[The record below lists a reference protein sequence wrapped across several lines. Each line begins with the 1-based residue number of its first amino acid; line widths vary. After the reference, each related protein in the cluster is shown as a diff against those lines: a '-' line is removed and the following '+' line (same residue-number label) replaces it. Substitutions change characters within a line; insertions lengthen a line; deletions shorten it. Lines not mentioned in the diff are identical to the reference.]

1 MAIYSLWLDDYT
13 INLKEMHKE
22 LMKEENWEIRIR
34 FGQLLDNKNVTVKE
48 FSTLDNEIV
57 YTGSTLNIINFREL
71 YLYLLTKFKS
81 WYVKLYTLTLPEYR
95 NLGVQSGDLITT
107 LEYFITRKQ
116 PQIQRIYEDYFINF
130 SPIENT
136 SVFNKETTTYSGNE
150 KTTTTN
156 SGSKTNTRT
165 ESGKENNTN
174 IKSGSLTD
182 NLDIS
187 GTERDTNQHSVSADN
202 SNSLLMD
209 TQDVDTKQF
218 DARRD
223 NRTETYNNVTDS
235 NTRTFENRQTQDV
248 EAFNNYKSEQSKDFT
263 NRKNEIEL
271 ERHGNIGVTTNIKLL
286 NDDINFRLQHN
297 ILNTIVDMFIA
308 EYGFLC

>member
-1 MAIYSLWLDDYT
+1 MAIYSMWLDNYT
-13 INLKEMHKE
+13 INLKNMHNE
-22 LMKEENWEIRIR
+22 LMKNDNWKSRITV
-34 FGQLLDNKNVTVKE
+34 GQLLDNKNVTVKE
-48 FSTLDNEIV
+48 FNTIENEIV
-57 YTGSTLNIINFREL
+57 YTGNNLNIINFREL
-71 YLYLLTKFKS
+71 YLYLITKFKS
-81 WYVKLYTLTLPEYR
+81 WNVIIYTLTSIEYR
-95 NLGVQSGDLITT
+95 NLDVQCGDLIAT

-116 PQIQRIYEDYFINF
+116 SQIQRIYEDYFINF

-156 SGSKTNTRT
+156 NGSKTNTRT

-187 GTERDTNQHSVSADN
+187 GTERDTDVHSVSADN
-202 SNSLLMD
+202 STSLLTD
-209 TQDVDTKQF
+209 TQDVNTKQF

-248 EAFNNYKSEQSKDFT
+248 EVFNNYKSEQSKDFT
-263 NRKNEIEL
+263 NRKNEF
-271 ERHGNIGVTTNIKLL
+271 EREQHGNIGVTTSVAML
-286 NDDINFRLQHN
+286 NEDINFRLQHN
-297 ILNTIVDMFIA
+297 ILNTVVDMFIS
-308 EYGFLC
+308 EYGFLA

>member
-1 MAIYSLWLDDYT
+1 MAIYSQWIDDYT

-22 LMKEENWEIRIR
+22 LMKEENWTTRSTFSR
-34 FGQLLDNKNVTVKE
+34 LLDNKNVTVKE
-48 FSTLDNEIV
+48 FNTVENEVV
-57 YTGSTLNIINFREL
+57 YTGRTLDIINFREL
-71 YLYLLTKFKS
+71 YLYLLTKYKS
-81 WYVKLYTLTLPEYR
+81 WYVKVYTLTVPEYR
-95 NLGVQSGDLITT
+95 NLGVQCGDLIQT

-116 PQIQRIYEDYFINF
+116 PQIQRIYEDYYINF

-136 SVFNKETTTYSGNE
+136 SVFNKETTTFSGNE

-156 SGSKTNTRT
+156 NGSKTNTRT
-165 ESGKENNTN
+165 ETGKENNTN

-218 DARRD
+218 DSRRD

-263 NRKNEIEL
+263 NRKNEVEL
-271 ERHGNIGVTTNIKLL
+271 VRHGNIGVTTNIKLL
-286 NDDINFRLQHN
+286 NDDINFRFQHN

-308 EYGFLC
+308 EYGYLA

>member
-22 LMKEENWEIRIR
+22 LMKEENWETRSTFSR
-34 FGQLLDNKNVTVKE
+34 LLDNKNVTVKE
-48 FSTLDNEIV
+48 FNTIKNEVV
-57 YTGSTLNIINFREL
+57 YTGSNLNIINFREL
-71 YLYLLTKFKS
+71 YLYLLTKYKS
-81 WYVKLYTLTLPEYR
+81 WYVKVYTLTIPEYR
-95 NLGVQSGDLITT
+95 NLGVQCGDLIQT

-116 PQIQRIYEDYFINF
+116 PQIQRIYEDYYINF

-136 SVFNKETTTYSGNE
+136 SVFNKETTTFSGNE

-156 SGSKTNTRT
+156 NGSKTNTRT
-165 ESGKENNTN
+165 ETGKENNTN

-235 NTRTFENRQTQDV
+235 NTKTFENRQTQDV
-248 EAFNNYKSEQSKDFT
+248 ETFNNYKSEQNKDFT

-271 ERHGNIGVTTNIKLL
+271 ERHGNIGVTTNINLL

-297 ILNTIVDMFIA
+297 ILNTVVDMFIA
-308 EYGFLC
+308 EYGYLA

>member
-1 MAIYSLWLDDYT
+1 MNFSFIDVFNLNIDEFNKQLMQPENNSIRNIFYESLNVMPVIVRNFETINNEISYTSNITIFNAKDIYFNILRKYKSWNLNIYSVTEPQDRTLMTTWKDLANTLRNFLD
-13 INLKEMHKE
+13 E
-22 LMKEENWEIRIR
+22 R
-34 FGQLLDNKNVTVKE
+34 
-48 FSTLDNEIV
+48 
-57 YTGSTLNIINFREL
+57 
-71 YLYLLTKFKS
+71 
-81 WYVKLYTLTLPEYR
+81 
-95 NLGVQSGDLITT
+95 
-107 LEYFITRKQ
+107 Q

-156 SGSKTNTRT
+156 SGSKTNTRSET
-165 ESGKENNTN
+165 GKENNTN

-218 DARRD
+218 DSRRD

-248 EAFNNYKSEQSKDFT
+248 ESFNNYKSEQSKDFT
-263 NRKNEIEL
+263 NRKNDFEKEQ
-271 ERHGNIGVTTNIKLL
+271 HGNIGVTTSVAML
-286 NDDINFRLQHN
+286 NEDINFRIQHN
-297 ILNTIVDMFIA
+297 ILNTVVDMFIA
-308 EYGFLC
+308 EYGYLI

>member
-1 MAIYSLWLDDYT
+1 MAIYSLWLDVYT

-22 LMKEENWEIRIR
+22 LMSKDNWEVRIT
-34 FGQLLDNKNVTVKE
+34 FSQLLDNKNVTVKE
-48 FSTLDNEIV
+48 FNTIENEIK
-57 YTGSTLNIINFREL
+57 YTGNNLNIINFREL

-81 WYVKLYTLTLPEYR
+81 WYVKVYTLTEPEYR
-95 NLGVQSGDLITT
+95 NLSTQCLDLIQT
-107 LEYFITRKQ
+107 LEYFISRKQ

-156 SGSKTNTRT
+156 SGSKTNTRSET
-165 ESGKENNTN
+165 GKENNTN

-218 DARRD
+218 DSRRD

-248 EAFNNYKSEQSKDFT
+248 ESFNNYKSEQSKDFT
-263 NRKNEIEL
+263 NRKNDFEKEQ
-271 ERHGNIGVTTNIKLL
+271 HGNIGVTTSVAML
-286 NDDINFRLQHN
+286 NEDINFRIQHN
-297 ILNTIVDMFIA
+297 ILNTVVDMFIT
-308 EYGFLC
+308 EYGYLA

>member
-1 MAIYSLWLDDYT
+1 MGIYSMWIDDYT

-22 LMKEENWEIRIR
+22 LMNDDNWQVRST
-34 FGQLLDNKNVTVKE
+34 FSQVLNNKNVTVKE
-48 FSTLDNEIV
+48 FNTIENEIE
-57 YTGSTLNIINFREL
+57 YTGNNLNIINFREI

-81 WYVKLYTLTLPEYR
+81 WYIKVYTLTAPEYR
-95 NLGVQSGDLITT
+95 NLSTQSLDLIQT
-107 LEYFITRKQ
+107 LEYFISRKQ

-156 SGSKTNTRT
+156 TGSKTNTRT
-165 ESGKENNTN
+165 ETGKENNTN

-235 NTRTFENRQTQDV
+235 NTKTFENRKSEDV
-248 EAFNNYKSEQSKDFT
+248 ETFNDYKSEQNKDFT
-263 NRKNEIEL
+263 NRKNEFEL
-271 ERHGNIGVTTNIKLL
+271 ERHGNIGVTTSIKLL
-286 NDDINFRLQHN
+286 NDDINFRLHHN
-297 ILNTIVDMFIA
+297 ILNTVVDMFIA
-308 EYGFLC
+308 EYGFLA

>member
-1 MAIYSLWLDDYT
+1 MYNEFIDAYEINIKDFHNNLNKHLDARTDFYNRLSYT
-13 INLKEMHKE
+13 TCTLGT
-22 LMKEENWEIRIR
+22 
-34 FGQLLDNKNVTVKE
+34 FVTVN
-48 FSTLDNEIV
+48 NEIV
-57 YTGSTLNIINFREL
+57 YTGETVNIFNGKDL
-71 YLYLLTKFKS
+71 YLTLLRKYKS
-81 WYVKLYTLTLPEYR
+81 W
-95 NLGVQSGDLITT
+95 NLQVYSTVDYPRYLFNQCDDLVDTISNF
-107 LEYFITRKQ
+107 LNERK
-116 PQIQRIYEDYFINF
+116 PQIQRIYEDYYINF

-156 SGSKTNTRT
+156 SGSKSNTRT
-165 ESGKENNTN
+165 ETGQENNTN

-218 DARRD
+218 DSRRD

-248 EAFNNYKSEQSKDFT
+248 ESFNNYKSEQSKDFT
-263 NRKNEIEL
+263 NRKNDF
-271 ERHGNIGVTTNIKLL
+271 EREQHGNIGVTTSVAML
-286 NDDINFRLQHN
+286 NEDINFRLQHS
-297 ILNTIVDMFIA
+297 ILNTVVDMFIA
-308 EYGFLC
+308 EYGFLA

>member
-1 MAIYSLWLDDYT
+1 MLYNFIDCYDLN
-13 INLKEMHKE
+13 IKEFHDK
-22 LMKEENWEIRIR
+22 LNENIEIRTNFYNSLNSINCVVLG
-34 FGQLLDNKNVTVKE
+34 FDTVN
-48 FSTLDNEIV
+48 NEVV
-57 YTGSTLNIINFREL
+57 YTGESVNIFNGKDIYLTLLRK
-71 YLYLLTKFKS
+71 YKS
-81 WYVKLYTLTLPEYR
+81 WSLQVYSGLLNAYNLDNNCTDFGNTLSNFLRER
-95 NLGVQSGDLITT
+95 RD
-107 LEYFITRKQ
+107 
-116 PQIQRIYEDYFINF
+116 QIQRIYEDYFINF

-156 SGSKTNTRT
+156 TGSKTNTRT
-165 ESGKENNTN
+165 ETGKENNTN

-235 NTRTFENRQTQDV
+235 NTKTFENRKSEDV
-248 EAFNNYKSEQSKDFT
+248 ESFNNYKTEQNKDFT

-286 NDDINFRLQHN
+286 NDDINFRLRHN
-297 ILNTIVDMFIA
+297 ILNTVVDMFIA
-308 EYGFLC
+308 EYGFLA

>member
-1 MAIYSLWLDDYT
+1 MAIYSLWLDEYT
-13 INLKEMHKE
+13 INLKEMHTE
-22 LMKEENWEIRIR
+22 LMNEDNWETRRI
-34 FGQLLDNKNVTVKE
+34 FGQLLDTKNVTVKE
-48 FSTLDNEIV
+48 FSTLENEVV
-57 YTGSTLNIINFREL
+57 YTGGNLNIISFREL

-81 WYVKLYTLTLPEYR
+81 WYVKVYTLSVYR
-95 NLGVQSGDLITT
+95 DLGTQCGDLVQT

-116 PQIQRIYEDYFINF
+116 PQIQRIYEDYYINF

-156 SGSKTNTRT
+156 TGSKSNTRT
-165 ESGKENNTN
+165 ETGKENNTN

-202 SNSLLMD
+202 STTLLMD

-218 DARRD
+218 DSRRD

-248 EAFNNYKSEQSKDFT
+248 ESFNNYKSEQNKDFT
-263 NRKNEIEL
+263 NRKNEF
-271 ERHGNIGVTTNIKLL
+271 EREQHGNIGVTTSVAML
-286 NDDINFRLQHN
+286 NEDINFRLQHN
-297 ILNTIVDMFIA
+297 ILNTVVDMFIA
-308 EYGFLC
+308 EYGYLA

>member
-1 MAIYSLWLDDYT
+1 MQFSFIDVFNLNIDEFNKQLMQPENISIRILFYNKLDIIPVIVKDFETINNEISYTSNINIFTAKDLYLTLLRKYKSWNLNIYS
-13 INLKEMHKE
+13 
-22 LMKEENWEIRIR
+22 
-34 FGQLLDNKNVTVKE
+34 VTE
-48 FSTLDNEIV
+48 PQN
-57 YTGSTLNIINFREL
+57 
-71 YLYLLTKFKS
+71 
-81 WYVKLYTLTLPEYR
+81 R
-95 NLGVQSGDLITT
+95 NLITNCNDLPKT
-107 LEYFITRKQ
+107 LGNFLEERK

-156 SGSKTNTRT
+156 TGSKSNTRT
-165 ESGKENNTN
+165 ETGKENNTN

-218 DARRD
+218 DSRRD

-248 EAFNNYKSEQSKDFT
+248 ESFNNYKSEQNKDFT
-263 NRKNEIEL
+263 NRKNEVEL
-271 ERHGNIGVTTNIKLL
+271 ERHGNIGVTTSIKLL
-286 NDDINFRLQHN
+286 NDDINFRLQHTM
-297 ILNTIVDMFIA
+297 LNTVCDMFIA
-308 EYGFLC
+308 EYGFLA

>member
-1 MAIYSLWLDDYT
+1 MFNEFIDAYEINIEEFHNNLNKNLNTRSHFYT
-13 INLKEMHKE
+13 RLSNTPCTLHV
-22 LMKEENWEIRIR
+22 
-34 FGQLLDNKNVTVKE
+34 FSTVDNK
-48 FSTLDNEIV
+48 IV
-57 YTGSTLNIINFREL
+57 YNGETVNIFNGKDIYLTLLRK
-71 YLYLLTKFKS
+71 YKS
-81 WYVKLYTLTLPEYR
+81 WTLQVYSTIDYPRYLFDQCEDLMVTISNFLNER
-95 NLGVQSGDLITT
+95 N
-107 LEYFITRKQ
+107 K
-116 PQIQRIYEDYFINF
+116 QIQRIYEDYYINF

-136 SVFNKETTTYSGNE
+136 SVFNKETTKYSGNE

-156 SGSKTNTRT
+156 TGSKTNTRT
-165 ESGKENNTN
+165 ETGQENNTN

-218 DARRD
+218 DSRRD

-248 EAFNNYKSEQSKDFT
+248 ESFNNYKSEQNKDFT
-263 NRKNEIEL
+263 NRKNEF
-271 ERHGNIGVTTNIKLL
+271 EREQHGNIGVTTSVSML
-286 NDDINFRLQHN
+286 NEDINFRLQHN
-297 ILNTIVDMFIA
+297 ILNTVVDMFIA
-308 EYGFLC
+308 EYGYLA

>member
-1 MAIYSLWLDDYT
+1 MLYDFIDCYILNIKDFHVKLNENVDTRTDFYNSLNSINCVVLGFETVNNEVQYTGESVNIFNGKHIYLTLLRKYKSWSL
-13 INLKEMHKE
+13 
-22 LMKEENWEIRIR
+22 
-34 FGQLLDNKNVTVKE
+34 Q
-48 FSTLDNEIV
+48 V
-57 YTGSTLNIINFREL
+57 YTELGKTYNLTNNCVDFGNTLSNFLRERR
-71 YLYLLTKFKS
+71 
-81 WYVKLYTLTLPEYR
+81 E
-95 NLGVQSGDLITT
+95 
-107 LEYFITRKQ
+107 
-116 PQIQRIYEDYFINF
+116 QIQRIYEDYFINF

-156 SGSKTNTRT
+156 TGSKTNTRT
-165 ESGKENNTN
+165 ETGKENNTN

-187 GTERDTNQHSVSADN
+187 GTERDTDVHSVSADN
-202 SNSLLMD
+202 SNSLLTD
-209 TQDVDTKQF
+209 TQDVNTKQF

-263 NRKNEIEL
+263 NRKNEVEL
-271 ERHGNIGVTTNIKLL
+271 KRHGNIGVTTNIKLL

-297 ILNTIVDMFIA
+297 ILNTVVDMFIS
-308 EYGFLC
+308 EYGFLA

>member
-1 MAIYSLWLDDYT
+1 MLYDFIDTYNLNGREFHDNLNKSQNIDTRTSFYT
-13 INLKEMHKE
+13 RLSNITCV
-22 LMKEENWEIRIR
+22 
-34 FGQLLDNKNVTVKE
+34 LLGFDTVN
-48 FSTLDNEIV
+48 NEIV
-57 YTGSTLNIINFREL
+57 YTGETVNIFNGKDL
-71 YLYLLTKFKS
+71 YLTLIRKYKS
-81 WYVKLYTLTLPEYR
+81 WYLQVYSTVGYSINLVNHCNDFSDTLSNFLRER
-95 NLGVQSGDLITT
+95 RD
-107 LEYFITRKQ
+107 
-116 PQIQRIYEDYFINF
+116 QIQRIYEDYFIKF

-136 SVFNKETTTYSGNE
+136 SFFNKETTTYSGNE

-156 SGSKTNTRT
+156 TGSKTSTRT
-165 ESGKENNTN
+165 ETGKENNTN

-218 DARRD
+218 EARRD

-263 NRKNEIEL
+263 NRKNEVEL
-271 ERHGNIGVTTNIKLL
+271 ERHGNIGVTTSIKLL
-286 NDDINFRLQHN
+286 NDDIDFRLQHN
-297 ILNTIVDMFIA
+297 ILNTVVDMFIA
-308 EYGFLC
+308 EYGFLA

>member
-1 MAIYSLWLDDYT
+1 MAIYSMWLDNYT

-22 LMKEENWEIRIR
+22 LMNDDNWETRAT
-34 FGQLLDNKNVTVKE
+34 FGQLLNNKNVTVKE
-48 FSTLDNEIV
+48 FKTIENEIV
-57 YTGSTLNIINFREL
+57 YTGNNLVIINFREL
-71 YLYLLTKFKS
+71 YLHLLTKFKS
-81 WYVKLYTLTLPEYR
+81 WYVKVYTATAPE
-95 NLGVQSGDLITT
+95 NSTQCLDLIQT
-107 LEYFITRKQ
+107 LEYFISRKQ

-156 SGSKTNTRT
+156 NGSKTNTRT
-165 ESGKENNTN
+165 ETGKENNTN

-202 SNSLLMD
+202 SSSLLMD

-218 DARRD
+218 DSRRD

-248 EAFNNYKSEQSKDFT
+248 ESFNNYKSEQSKDFT
-263 NRKNEIEL
+263 NRKNDF
-271 ERHGNIGVTTNIKLL
+271 EREQHGNIGVTTSVSML
-286 NDDINFRLQHN
+286 NDDINFRLQHD

-308 EYGFLC
+308 EYGYLA

>member
-1 MAIYSLWLDDYT
+1 MYNEFIDAY
-13 INLKEMHKE
+13 NL
-22 LMKEENWEIRIR
+22 NIRE
-34 FGQLLDNKNVTVKE
+34 FHDNLIKSQNIGARTDFYNRLSHTTCILHGFVTVN
-48 FSTLDNEIV
+48 NEIV
-57 YTGSTLNIINFREL
+57 YTGETVNIFNGKDIYLTLLRK
-71 YLYLLTKFKS
+71 YKS
-81 WYVKLYTLTLPEYR
+81 WTLQVYSTVGQTTSLFDNCEDLVDTLSNFLNER
-95 NLGVQSGDLITT
+95 HN
-107 LEYFITRKQ
+107 
-116 PQIQRIYEDYFINF
+116 QIQRIYEDYFINF

-156 SGSKTNTRT
+156 NGSKTNTRT

-187 GTERDTNQHSVSADN
+187 GTERDTDVHSVSADN
-202 SNSLLMD
+202 SNSLLTD
-209 TQDVDTKQF
+209 TQDVNTKQF

-248 EAFNNYKSEQSKDFT
+248 ESFNNYKSEQSKDFT
-263 NRKNEIEL
+263 NRKNEVEL
-271 ERHGNIGVTTNIKLL
+271 ERHGNIGVTTSIKLL
-286 NDDINFRLQHN
+286 NDDINFRLQHT
-297 ILNTIVDMFIA
+297 ILNTVVDMFIA
-308 EYGFLC
+308 EYGYLL

>member
-1 MAIYSLWLDDYT
+1 MAIYSQWIDDYT

-22 LMKEENWEIRIR
+22 LMKEENRATRSIFSR
-34 FGQLLDNKNVTVKE
+34 LLDNKNVTVKE
-48 FSTLDNEIV
+48 FNTVENEVV
-57 YTGSTLNIINFREL
+57 YTGRTLDIINFREL
-71 YLYLLTKFKS
+71 YLYLLTNFKS
-81 WYVKLYTLTLPEYR
+81 WYVKVYSLTLPER
-95 NLGVQSGDLITT
+95 RHLDVQCGDLIST

-116 PQIQRIYEDYFINF
+116 PQIQRIYEDYYINF

-136 SVFNKETTTYSGNE
+136 SVFNKETTTFSGNE

-156 SGSKTNTRT
+156 NGSKTNTRT
-165 ESGKENNTN
+165 ETGKENNTN

-218 DARRD
+218 DSRRD

-248 EAFNNYKSEQSKDFT
+248 EAFNNYKSEQNKDFT

-308 EYGFLC
+308 EYGYLA

>member
-22 LMKEENWEIRIR
+22 LMKEENWEIRSR

-95 NLGVQSGDLITT
+95 DLEVQSGDLITT

-165 ESGKENNTN
+165 ETGKENNTN

-202 SNSLLMD
+202 SSSLLMD

-218 DARRD
+218 DSRRD

-248 EAFNNYKSEQSKDFT
+248 ESFNNYKSEQNKDFT

-297 ILNTIVDMFIA
+297 ILNTVVDMFIA
-308 EYGFLC
+308 EYGFLA

>member
-1 MAIYSLWLDDYT
+1 MALYSLWIDNYT

-22 LMKEENWEIRIR
+22 LMKEENTRTRIT

-48 FSTLDNEIV
+48 FNTIENEVV
-57 YTGSTLNIINFREL
+57 YTGSNLNIINFREL

-81 WYVKLYTLTLPEYR
+81 WYVKVYSLTTPEYR
-95 NLGVQSGDLITT
+95 NLGVQCGDLIQT
-107 LEYFITRKQ
+107 LDYFITRKQ
-116 PQIQRIYEDYFINF
+116 PQIQRIYEDLFINF

-156 SGSKTNTRT
+156 TGSKTNTRSET
-165 ESGKENNTN
+165 GKENNTN

-218 DARRD
+218 DSRRD

-263 NRKNEIEL
+263 NRKNEVEF
-271 ERHGNIGVTTNIKLL
+271 ERHGNIGVTTSVAML
-286 NDDINFRLQHN
+286 NEDINFRMQHN
-297 ILNTIVDMFIA
+297 ILNTVVDMFIA
-308 EYGFLC
+308 EYGYLA

>member
-13 INLKEMHKE
+13 INLKEMHTE
-22 LMKEENWEIRIR
+22 LMNEDNWQARIT
-34 FGQLLDNKNVTVKE
+34 FGQLLDTKNVTVKE
-48 FSTLDNEIV
+48 FNTLENEVV
-57 YTGSTLNIINFREL
+57 YTGGNLNIISFREL

-81 WYVKLYTLTLPEYR
+81 WYVKVYTLTAPEYR
-95 NLGVQSGDLITT
+95 DIGVKCGDLVQT

-156 SGSKTNTRT
+156 SGSKTNTRS

-202 SNSLLMD
+202 SNTLLMD

-218 DARRD
+218 DSRRD

-248 EAFNNYKSEQSKDFT
+248 ESFNNYKSEQSKDFT
-263 NRKNEIEL
+263 NRKNEVEF
-271 ERHGNIGVTTNIKLL
+271 ERHGNIGVTTSIKLL

-297 ILNTIVDMFIA
+297 MLNTVVDMFIA
-308 EYGFLC
+308 EYGFLA

>member
-1 MAIYSLWLDDYT
+1 MNFSFIDVFNLNINDFNKQLMQPENRGTRNVFYDSL
-13 INLKEMHKE
+13 NL
-22 LMKEENWEIRIR
+22 I
-34 FGQLLDNKNVTVKE
+34 FVTVKDFE
-48 FSTLDNEIV
+48 TINNEIS
-57 YTGSTLNIINFREL
+57 YTSNITLFTAKDIYLHILRKYKSWNLNIYSVKEPQDRDLMSTLNDLKNTLSNFLVE
-71 YLYLLTKFKS
+71 
-81 WYVKLYTLTLPEYR
+81 R
-95 NLGVQSGDLITT
+95 N
-107 LEYFITRKQ
+107 

-156 SGSKTNTRT
+156 TGSKTNTRT

-202 SNSLLMD
+202 SSSLLMD

-218 DARRD
+218 DSRRD

-235 NTRTFENRQTQDV
+235 NTKTFENRKSEDV
-248 EAFNNYKSEQSKDFT
+248 ESFNNYKSEQSKDFT
-263 NRKNEIEL
+263 NRKNDYEKEQ
-271 ERHGNIGVTTNIKLL
+271 HGNIGVTTSVAML
-286 NDDINFRLQHN
+286 NEDINFRLKHN
-297 ILNTIVDMFIA
+297 MLNTVVDMFIA
-308 EYGFLC
+308 EYGFLG

>member
-1 MAIYSLWLDDYT
+1 MAIYSMWIDVYT

-22 LMKEENWEIRIR
+22 LMNDDNRETMTTFGR
-34 FGQLLDNKNVTVKE
+34 FLDNKNVTVKE
-48 FSTLDNEIV
+48 FKTIENEIV
-57 YTGSTLNIINFREL
+57 YTGNNLVIINFREL

-81 WYVKLYTLTLPEYR
+81 WYVKVFTLTAPKYR
-95 NLGVQSGDLITT
+95 NLSTQSLDLIQT
-107 LEYFITRKQ
+107 LEYFISRKQ
-116 PQIQRIYEDYFINF
+116 TQIQRIYEDYFINF

-136 SVFNKETTTYSGNE
+136 SVFNKETTKYSGNE

-156 SGSKTNTRT
+156 NGSKTNTRT
-165 ESGKENNTN
+165 EIGKENNTN

-202 SNSLLMD
+202 SSSLLMD

-218 DARRD
+218 DSRRD

-248 EAFNNYKSEQSKDFT
+248 ESFNNYKSEQSKDFT
-263 NRKNEIEL
+263 NRKNDF
-271 ERHGNIGVTTNIKLL
+271 EREQHGNIGVTTSVSML
-286 NDDINFRLQHN
+286 NEDINFRLQHD

-308 EYGFLC
+308 EYGFLA

>member
-22 LMKEENWEIRIR
+22 LMKEENWEIRSR
-34 FGQLLDNKNVTVKE
+34 FGRLLDNKNVSVKE
-48 FSTLDNEIV
+48 FTTVENEVV
-57 YTGSTLNIINFREL
+57 YTGRTLVIINFREL

-81 WYVKLYTLTLPEYR
+81 WYVKLYTLTIPEYR
-95 NLGVQSGDLITT
+95 DLGVQSGDLITT
-107 LEYFITRKQ
+107 LEYFISRKQ

-248 EAFNNYKSEQSKDFT
+248 EAFNNYKSEQNKDFT

-286 NDDINFRLQHN
+286 NDDINFRLQRD
-297 ILNTIVDMFIA
+297 ILNTVVDMFIA
-308 EYGFLC
+308 EYGFLA

>member
-1 MAIYSLWLDDYT
+1 MNFNFIDVFNLNINEFNKQLMEPANIDIRIQFYNKLHTIPVIVRDFETINNQISYTSNITLFNARDIYLTLLRKYKSWNLNIYST
-13 INLKEMHKE
+13 IAPQN
-22 LMKEENWEIRIR
+22 
-34 FGQLLDNKNVTVKE
+34 
-48 FSTLDNEIV
+48 
-57 YTGSTLNIINFREL
+57 
-71 YLYLLTKFKS
+71 
-81 WYVKLYTLTLPEYR
+81 R
-95 NLGVQSGDLITT
+95 NLFTTWNDLANT
-107 LEYFITRKQ
+107 LSNFLDERN
-116 PQIQRIYEDYFINF
+116 PQIQRIYEDYFIDF

-165 ESGKENNTN
+165 ETGQENNTN

-202 SNSLLMD
+202 SNTLLMD

-218 DARRD
+218 DSRRD

-263 NRKNEIEL
+263 NRKNEFEK
-271 ERHGNIGVTTNIKLL
+271 EQHGNIGVTTSVSML
-286 NDDINFRLQHN
+286 NEDINFRLQRD

-308 EYGFLC
+308 EYGYLA

>member
-22 LMKEENWEIRIR
+22 LMKEENWEIRSR

-95 NLGVQSGDLITT
+95 DLEVQSGDLITT

-136 SVFNKETTTYSGNE
+136 SPKLAK
-150 KTTTTN
+150 KTTQI
-156 SGSKTNTRT
+156 SKA
-165 ESGKENNTN
+165 
-174 IKSGSLTD
+174 
-182 NLDIS
+182 
-187 GTERDTNQHSVSADN
+187 V
-202 SNSLLMD
+202 
-209 TQDVDTKQF
+209 V
-218 DARRD
+218 
-223 NRTETYNNVTDS
+223 
-235 NTRTFENRQTQDV
+235 
-248 EAFNNYKSEQSKDFT
+248 
-263 NRKNEIEL
+263 
-271 ERHGNIGVTTNIKLL
+271 
-286 NDDINFRLQHN
+286 
-297 ILNTIVDMFIA
+297 
-308 EYGFLC
+308 

>member
-1 MAIYSLWLDDYT
+1 MAIYSMWIDDYT

-22 LMKEENWEIRIR
+22 LMNDDNRETRATFGR
-34 FGQLLDNKNVTVKE
+34 FLDNKNVTVKE
-48 FSTLDNEIV
+48 FKTIENEIV
-57 YTGSTLNIINFREL
+57 YTGNNLVIINFREL

-81 WYVKLYTLTLPEYR
+81 WYVKVYTLTAPKYR
-95 NLGVQSGDLITT
+95 NLSTQSLDLIQT
-107 LEYFITRKQ
+107 LEYFISRKQ

-136 SVFNKETTTYSGNE
+136 SVFNKETTKYSGNE

-156 SGSKTNTRT
+156 NGSKTNTRT
-165 ESGKENNTN
+165 ETGKENNTN

-202 SNSLLMD
+202 SSALLMD

-218 DARRD
+218 DSRRD

-248 EAFNNYKSEQSKDFT
+248 ESFNNYKSEQSKDFT
-263 NRKNEIEL
+263 NRKNEVEL
-271 ERHGNIGVTTNIKLL
+271 ERHGNIGVTTSIKLL
-286 NDDINFRLQHN
+286 NDDINFRLQHD

-308 EYGFLC
+308 EYGYLL

>member
-1 MAIYSLWLDDYT
+1 MQFTFIDVFNLNIKEFNKQLMQPENRDIRTQFYNKLNTISLVVRNFNTINNEIIYTTNITIFNARDIYFNILRKYKSWNLNIYSV
-13 INLKEMHKE
+13 IEPQNRNL
-22 LMKEENWEIRIR
+22 
-34 FGQLLDNKNVTVKE
+34 V
-48 FSTLDNEIV
+48 STWNDLANN
-57 YTGSTLNIINFREL
+57 LINFLDE
-71 YLYLLTKFKS
+71 
-81 WYVKLYTLTLPEYR
+81 
-95 NLGVQSGDLITT
+95 
-107 LEYFITRKQ
+107 RK

-202 SNSLLMD
+202 SNTLLMD

-218 DARRD
+218 DSRRD

-235 NTRTFENRQTQDV
+235 NTKTFENRKSEDV
-248 EAFNNYKSEQSKDFT
+248 ESFNNYKSEQSKDFT
-263 NRKNEIEL
+263 NRKNEFEK
-271 ERHGNIGVTTNIKLL
+271 EQHGNIGVTTSVSML
-286 NDDINFRLQHN
+286 NEDINFRLQHN
-297 ILNTIVDMFIA
+297 MLNTVVDMFIA
-308 EYGFLC
+308 EYGFLA

>member
-22 LMKEENWEIRIR
+22 LMNEDNWETRRI

-48 FSTLDNEIV
+48 FNTIENEIE
-57 YTGSTLNIINFREL
+57 YTGNNLNIINFREL

-81 WYVKLYTLTLPEYR
+81 WYVKVYTLTAPEYR
-95 NLGVQSGDLITT
+95 NLSTQCMDLIQTV
-107 LEYFITRKQ
+107 EYFISRKQ
-116 PQIQRIYEDYFINF
+116 PQIQRIYEDYYINF

-156 SGSKTNTRT
+156 TGSKTNTRSET
-165 ESGKENNTN
+165 GKENNTN

-187 GTERDTNQHSVSADN
+187 GTERNTDVHSVSADN
-202 SNSLLMD
+202 SNSLLTD
-209 TQDVDTKQF
+209 TQDVNTKQF
-218 DARRD
+218 DTRRD

-248 EAFNNYKSEQSKDFT
+248 ETFNNYKSEQNKDFT
-263 NRKNEIEL
+263 NRKNEVEL
-271 ERHGNIGVTTNIKLL
+271 ERHGNIGVTTSIKLL

-297 ILNTIVDMFIA
+297 ILNTVVDMFIA
-308 EYGFLC
+308 EYGFLA